1 MVEEI
6 LKEVLDVIEEVGYD
20 YSDMFDDLEER
31 GMLGAGD
38 CDYRLE
44 CIDFKDSVEDKIRE
58 MIDNHKNRPYDWDSF
73 GIKDKI
79 IIEP

>member
-6 LKEVLDVIEEVGYD
+6 LKDVLDVIEEVGYD

-38 CDYRLE
+38 CDYRLGW
-44 CIDFKDSVEDKIRE
+44 IDFKDSVEDKIGE
-58 MIDNHKNRPYDWDSF
+58 MIDNQKKHPYDWDSF
-73 GIKDKI
+73 GLKKVIMV
-79 IIEP
+79 EP